1 MDNELLWISS
11 IPVAVNVCVISIMFM
26 CNLMQL
32 CNYLMSI
39 KMFDQVRT
47 MISSLLVPLFVGN

>member
-26 CNLMQL
+26 CNLMQF